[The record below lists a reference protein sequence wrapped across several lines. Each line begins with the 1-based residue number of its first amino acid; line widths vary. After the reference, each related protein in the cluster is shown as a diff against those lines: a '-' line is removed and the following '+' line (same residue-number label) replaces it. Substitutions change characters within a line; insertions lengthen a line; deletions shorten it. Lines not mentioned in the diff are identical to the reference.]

1 MTRGLGGGI
10 RCQAWTRLGLMW
22 GLWGE
27 ERQKKKRP
35 LILARMLASIRLKL
49 NDTGTIY
56 FR

>member
-27 ERQKKKRP
+27 ERQKKKTVDTRSN
-35 LILARMLASIRLKL
+35 ARQHSFEA
-49 NDTGTIY
+49 
-56 FR
+56 

>member
-35 LILARMLASIRLKL
+35 LILARMLASILLKL

>member
-22 GLWGE
+22 GE

-35 LILARMLASIRLKL
+35 LILARMLASILLKL